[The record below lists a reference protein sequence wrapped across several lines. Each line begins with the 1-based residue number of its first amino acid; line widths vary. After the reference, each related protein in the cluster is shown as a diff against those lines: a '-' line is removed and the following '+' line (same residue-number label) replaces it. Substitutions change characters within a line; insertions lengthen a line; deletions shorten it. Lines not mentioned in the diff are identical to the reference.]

1 MEFESGPEF
10 VLSEFINRFG
20 GQRPRLYQAPG
31 RINII
36 GEHTDYNDGFV
47 LPATVDLHTWAAVAP
62 RTDRIL
68 RVHACNDGS
77 TVSLVLSAASE
88 PPDDRPDHAHFVEW
102 TGPLDHPLEQGIHE
116 LRHAEWGTLALFLV
130 PVNQVAEGFVYE
142 AVFTRVEE

>member
-1 MEFESGPEF
+1 MELGDLRHEDFSNRVGDQFE
-10 VLSEFINRFG
+10 
-20 GQRPRLYQAPG
+20 
-31 RINII
+31 
-36 GEHTDYNDGFV
+36 
-47 LPATVDLHTWAAVAP
+47 VDLG
-62 RTDRIL
+62 
-68 RVHACNDGS
+68 DGS
-77 TVSLVLSAASE
+77 TVSLVLTAASE